1 MSKGWFELIESFI
14 LIQRDHP
21 SGEDFPFQPPNPPPS
36 GNLKMDA
43 YCCGGFHK
51 PMGQPQVSVVIP
63 VWNGERYLKQAIES
77 ILAQDFVDFEL
88 IVIDDGSTDRSA
100 EIVSAFA
107 HDPRVALHKQ
117 ANAGVVAARNAGLRL
132 AQAEFVAFLDA
143 DDIALPGR
151 LVKQVAYLRAH
162 PETAVIGSN
171 ISYFSDDDGV
181 IRTQKFPFGT
191 ARVAIAL
198 ETGNPLAQPSVMLRK
213 TLAIDAGGYREAFRF
228 GAEDYDLWLRLAEKH
243 PLDNLPEVLTLY
255 RIHAGSLTHRLR
267 HEQTLGALAA
277 SCARRRRIAGLID
290 PVDGILAPLTSADLP
305 KFNLSKEE
313 EATFMPSL
321 LGMLSK
327 QDSSANDYAALAR
340 RAWELRRFMSRGRLV
355 RHCLAPAISALRKS
369 GRYGEAFGL
378 LARALVTEPLS
389 AVWILL
395 RS

>member
-1 MSKGWFELIESFI
+1 
-14 LIQRDHP
+14 
-21 SGEDFPFQPPNPPPS
+21 
-36 GNLKMDA
+36 MDA

-213 TLAIDAGGYREAFRF
+213 ALAIDAGGYREAFRF

-267 HEQTLGALAA
+267 HEQTLAALAA
-277 SCARRRRIAGLID
+277 ACAHRRRVAGKPD
-290 PVDGILAPLTSADLP
+290 PLEGLHAPLVPDDLTRL
-305 KFNLSKEE
+305 NLSDAE
-313 EATFMPSL
+313 EAVFMPSL
-321 LGMLSK
+321 VGLLAK
-327 QDSSANDYAALAR
+327 QDTGPDAYVSLMR
-340 RAWELRRFMSRGRLV
+340 RSWELRRHIPRGRLV
-355 RHCLAPAISALRKS
+355 RHCLAPAISALRKA
-369 GRYGEAFGL
+369 GRIGEAFGWF
-378 LARALVTEPLS
+378 ARAMVTEPLS
-389 AVWILL
+389 ACWILFIPT
-395 RS
+395 SKAPAKS